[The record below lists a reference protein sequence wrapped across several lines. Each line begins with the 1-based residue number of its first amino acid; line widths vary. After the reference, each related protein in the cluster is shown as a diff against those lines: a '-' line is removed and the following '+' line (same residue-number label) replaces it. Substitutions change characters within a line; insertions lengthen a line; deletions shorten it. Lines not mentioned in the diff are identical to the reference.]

1 MHKILLVTDI
11 FGESAQLRDTLARI
25 GVHAVIVSP
34 YAECRSFANEADAY
48 QAFLAVG
55 GLDAYYR
62 HLVQIVTQIPADDLP
77 LMIGFSAGAS
87 ALWRFICSA
96 HAHEFSNNTDAWLY
110 YGGQIR
116 HELALAPKLS
126 TVMRWS
132 LETQFDVWPCHQA
145 MLNKPLV
152 DSAVLPYPHGF
163 INPQSKGFIAHAAA
177 DFWMNLATFLK
188 EQPQVSVA

>member
-1 MHKILLVTDI
+1 MNKIVLVTDI
-11 FGESAQLRDTLARI
+11 FGETAQLRETLSRI
-25 GVHAVIVSP
+25 GINAVIVSP
-34 YAECRSFANEADAY
+34 YPECRSFVNEAEAY

-62 HLVQIVTQIPADDLP
+62 HLVQSAERIPLSEVQ

-96 HAHEFSNNTDAWLY
+96 HAFELANNTGAWLY

-116 HELALAPKLS
+116 HELVLEPKIN

-132 LETQFDVWPCHQA
+132 LETQFDVWSCHQA
-145 MLNKPLV
+145 MLNKPMV

-163 INPQSKGFIAHAAA
+163 INPQSQGFIAHAAA
-177 DFWMNLATFLK
+177 EYWMNLAAFLK
-188 EQPQVSVA
+188 EQPHVSVA